1 MTCCVCSAM
10 LGMGSNIFK
19 FALNVHKYKNLT
31 TVVGDL
37 DFGTS
42 QNITL
47 KQLATQHPDF
57 AQVLAMPFAFF
68 FIWVYVNP
76 NRNVAGIAVQNF
88 MWNTQVARREYEE
101 MYELTAYLLTA
112 FNGTKRTFFLG
123 NWEGDWM
130 MATGFNI
137 PLRLK
142 NVNAPAGMAAWMT
155 IRQSAI
161 DAAKR
166 DTPHS
171 GVEVYFYMELNSVPE
186 GIQDPQSQVMVN
198 SVLPLVPVDFVS
210 FSSYQALG
218 WRASAVTTGLLRDCL
233 NYIESRMPMKP
244 LSNGLNPGVPAPYT
258 KRVFIGEYGFPSGP
272 SGYFTPQE
280 AMARSALTVQ
290 TAMAWGAPFALVWE
304 MYNSEMKP
312 VAGVPQ
318 HRGWWLINDK
328 EEEMPLYTLHKSLYA
343 QGQQWVAAFRARNNR
358 MPSLTE
364 FQTQARLWISSLAA
378 GLRG

>member
-1 MTCCVCSAM
+1 ASVLVNGANAM

-31 TVVGDL
+31 AVVGDL

-88 MWNTQVARREYEE
+88 VWNTQVARREYEE

-210 FSSYQALG
+210 FSSYQ
-218 WRASAVTTGLLRDCL
+218 
-233 NYIESRMPMKP
+233 
-244 LSNGLNPGVPAPYT
+244 PGT
-258 KRVFIGEYGFPSGP
+258 N
-272 SGYFTPQE
+272 T
-280 AMARSALTVQ
+280 
-290 TAMAWGAPFALVWE
+290 
-304 MYNSEMKP
+304 
-312 VAGVPQ
+312 
-318 HRGWWLINDK
+318 
-328 EEEMPLYTLHKSLYA
+328 
-343 QGQQWVAAFRARNNR
+343 
-358 MPSLTE
+358 
-364 FQTQARLWISSLAA
+364 
-378 GLRG
+378 